1 MVLLL
6 TAVAAG
12 TPARAGE
19 GTEDEPPTDIAI
31 TTEAGSETAPGE
43 TDIPTETPSEEQP
56 ETPLPEETVVPPPE
70 ATEPPAATE
79 TSTPPEDE
87 PAPDD
92 PGEVTPPVPTETPPI
107 EATPTESTDQQPAS
121 GSAIEIEK
129 KKELSLSVRSNGAD
143 FGSVTPDGTIN
154 GGARGLTSSL
164 VGDGADYV
172 IPGAVTL
179 KIKSDSDWTITCS
192 IVDLGSWGGGSVGS
206 LSWRVS
212 GDVAWQPIPAGGV
225 ILSGSAGTTTIELD
239 LRLHVSWTDAP
250 GAVNAVM
257 TYQAAA
263 LPDA

>member
-12 TPARAGE
+12 APALAGDE
-19 GTEDEPPTDIAI
+19 TGDEPPTDIAI
-31 TTEAGSETAPGE
+31 TTEAGSETAPDD
-43 TDIPTETPSEEQP
+43 TDIPTETPIEGQP
-56 ETPLPEETVVPPPE
+56 ETPVPEETVVPPPE

-79 TSTPPEDE
+79 TATPPAEE
-87 PAPDD
+87 PVPDD
-92 PGEVTPPVPTETPPI
+92 PTEVTSPVPTETPPI
-107 EATPTESTDQQPAS
+107 EAAPTEAIDQQPDS

-129 KKELSLSVRSNGAD
+129 KKELSLTVRSKGAD

-179 KIKSDSDWTITCS
+179 KIKSDGDWTITCS
-192 IVDLGSWGGGSVGS
+192 IIDLGSWGGGSIGS

-212 GDVAWQPIPAGGV
+212 GEEAWQPIPAGGV